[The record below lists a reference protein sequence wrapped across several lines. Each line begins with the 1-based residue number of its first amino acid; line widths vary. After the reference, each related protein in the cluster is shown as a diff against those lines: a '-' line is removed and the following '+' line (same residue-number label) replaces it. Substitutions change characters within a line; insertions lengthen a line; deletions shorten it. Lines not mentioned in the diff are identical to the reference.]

1 MGKTYDQRNMAID
14 IVRALTMMLMI
25 FVNDLWSIEGYPEW
39 LGHSAAMDDFMGLA
53 DIVFP
58 CFLIAV
64 GLSIPYAIEKRM
76 AKGCSGVST
85 VGHIL
90 SRSLALMIMGVFTV
104 NSEDWQLTAAGLSMP
119 WFRIIMVAGF
129 FLVWNA
135 YPRPADANHANL
147 YKALKLLG
155 VLLLV
160 FLGVTARHGDGGYM
174 VAGWWGILGI
184 IGWTYLVCSMLYL
197 FVRDNLRAL
206 CAAWCIFA
214 VLCCLKSILHTGG
227 TILDMHGPNFLDQ
240 ALDILHIGTG
250 CSVALTTGGMII
262 SVATVHHGLL
272 DRMKKMLAW
281 GFAAGA
287 VMLALGIAANHWFI
301 TSKIMATAPWM
312 FYNLAI
318 MSVLYAA
325 MAWMA
330 HAGHTAWFRV
340 IKPAG
345 TSTLTCYI
353 VPYVTYSAAA
363 LLSISLPMW
372 LRTGVTGIINCIVYA
387 FFVVG
392 ITCLLGKLR
401 IKLKV

>member
-1 MGKTYDQRNMAID
+1 MGKTYDKRNMAID

-39 LGHSAAMDDFMGLA
+39 LGHSAAMEDFMGLS

-119 WFRIIMVAGF
+119 WFRILMVIGF
-129 FLVWNA
+129 FLVWNV
-135 YPRPADANHANL
+135 YPRSGDSSRNRL
-147 YKALKLLG
+147 YTALQVLG
-155 VLLLV
+155 LLLLA
-160 FLGVTARHGDGGYM
+160 FLGVTCRHGNGGYM
-174 VAGWWGILGI
+174 VASWWGILGI

-197 FVRDNLRAL
+197 FVRDNLRVL
-206 CAAWCIFA
+206 CAAWCVLA
-214 VLCCLKSILHTGG
+214 VLCCCKSILHTGG
-227 TILDMHGPNFLDQ
+227 VILDIPGPNFFDQ

-262 SVATVHHGLL
+262 SVATVRYGLL
-272 DRMKKMLAW
+272 DHIKKMLSW
-281 GFAAGA
+281 GLAAA
-287 VMLALGIAANHWFI
+287 AIMLILGIAANHWFI

-318 MSVLYAA
+318 MSVLYAL
-325 MAWMA
+325 MAWMV
-330 HAGHTAWFRV
+330 HAGHTAWFRI

-353 VPYVTYSAAA
+353 VPYITYSVAA
-363 LLSISLPMW
+363 LLSISLPVW
-372 LRTGVTGIINCIVYA
+372 LRTGVTGILNCIAYA

-392 ITCLLGKLR
+392 ITYVLGKLH